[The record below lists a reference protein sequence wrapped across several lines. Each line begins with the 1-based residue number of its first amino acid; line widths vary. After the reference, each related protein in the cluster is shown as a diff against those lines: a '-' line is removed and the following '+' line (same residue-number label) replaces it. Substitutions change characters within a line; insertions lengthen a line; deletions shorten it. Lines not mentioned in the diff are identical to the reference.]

1 MEWIN
6 YHHLLYFWVVAREGG
21 LVAAGKVLRLSHPT
35 LSAQVHALEDQL
47 GEKLFIK
54 VGRKLTLT
62 DVGRVVFRYA
72 DEIFALGRE
81 MLDTVKGR
89 SSGQPL
95 RLDVGIADVVPKLVV
110 RRLLQPALSLP
121 DPVRLVCRED
131 SYEKLLADLA
141 LHALDVV
148 ISDAPVPTGSNIR
161 AFNHLL
167 GETGVS
173 FFGTRSLVNAHK
185 RKFPASLHD
194 APMLLPL
201 EQLTPEA
208 FAQQL
213 VRPQRHQAPGHRGVR
228 GQRPAHGV
236 WRRWARHLRRAQRG
250 RGRSDGPVRRA
261 AARARGRSARAL
273 LRHLCRAPPEES
285 GNGRHLGRRAPG
297 AVRAKAAQLATGAS
311 RQSQSF
317 GVSWTLRCCA
327 WSLGS
332 GAWSSTQ
339 LEC

>member
-1 MEWIN
+1 MRGMEWIN

-173 FFGTRSLVNAHK
+173 FFGTKSLVNAYR

-201 EQLTPEA
+201 EHLTLRRSLNNWFDRNGIKPRVIAEFEDSA
-208 FAQQL
+208 LLMVFGGDGLGIFA
-213 VRPQRHQAPGHRGVR
+213 APSVVEEEVMA
-228 GQRPAHGV
+228 QHGV
-236 WRRWARHLRRAQRG
+236 QLLGRVEEVRERFYAISVERRLKNPATVAI
-250 RGRSDGPVRRA
+250 SD
-261 AARARGRSARAL
+261 AARQEL
-273 LRHLCRAPPEES
+273 FVP
-285 GNGRHLGRRAPG
+285 RRP
-297 AVRAKAAQLATGAS
+297 S
-311 RQSQSF
+311 
-317 GVSWTLRCCA
+317 
-327 WSLGS
+327 
-332 GAWSSTQ
+332 
-339 LEC
+339 